1 MQAVI
6 FDLYETLVTL
16 FVPDWLPPRESIA
29 QRLDVDERTFEE
41 TWARS
46 REAWELGTVRSYQV
60 ALAQACTAAG
70 RTADVSVLDEL
81 ADEQRRTRAAAFET
95 IDARIVSLAGS
106 LRQAGLKL
114 GVISNAGI

>member
-41 TWARS
+41 TWSRRAPARRSWADS
-46 REAWELGTVRSYQV
+46 RRKR
-60 ALAQACTAAG
+60 AG
-70 RTADVSVLDEL
+70 
-81 ADEQRRTRAAAFET
+81 
-95 IDARIVSLAGS
+95 
-106 LRQAGLKL
+106 
-114 GVISNAGI
+114 